1 MKKQYIAPHILCV
14 DVESEG
20 PLAQSF
26 VNTDTGTSVDISGAG
41 SQDEGYA
48 EKRGNSSFRDEYG
61 SNW

>member
-20 PLAQSF
+20 PLAASM
-26 VNTDTGTSVDISGAG
+26 NEYITGVDANISNAT